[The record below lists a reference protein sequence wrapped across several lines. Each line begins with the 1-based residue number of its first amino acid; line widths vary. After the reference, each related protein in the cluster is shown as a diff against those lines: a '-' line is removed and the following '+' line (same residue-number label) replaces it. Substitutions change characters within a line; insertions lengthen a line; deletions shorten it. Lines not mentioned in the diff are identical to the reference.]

1 MVVKV
6 YTRQGCHLCERA
18 EAIVAEAR
26 KKLLFE
32 VEIVDI
38 DQSPA
43 LKEKY
48 NEEVPVI
55 AIDGRDRFGYAIEL
69 DAFLHVLEHRY

>member
-1 MVVKV
+1 VVTL
-6 YTRQGCHLCERA
+6 YTRHGCHLCERA
-18 EAIVAEAR
+18 GLIVDEAR
-26 KKLLFE
+26 RRMPFE
-32 VEIVDI
+32 LEVVDI

-43 LKEKY
+43 LKQKY

-69 DAFLHVLEHRY
+69 EAFLHVLEHRY

>member
-1 MVVKV
+1 MVTI
-6 YTRQGCHLCERA
+6 YTRKGCHLCERA

-26 KKLLFE
+26 RRIEFE
-32 VEIVDI
+32 LEIIDI
-38 DQSPA
+38 DESPA

-69 DAFLHVLEHRY
+69 EAFLNVLEHRY

>member
-1 MVVKV
+1 MVTV
-6 YTRQGCHLCERA
+6 YTRKNCHLCERA
-18 EAIVAEAR
+18 EEIVAEAR
-26 KKLLFE
+26 KKIPFDF
-32 VEIVDI
+32 EIVDI

-55 AIDGRDRFGYAIEL
+55 NIDGRDRFGYAIEL
-69 DAFLHVLEHRY
+69 DALINVLEHRY

>member
-1 MVVKV
+1 MVTV
-6 YTRQGCHLCERA
+6 YTRRGCHLCERA
-18 EAIVAEAR
+18 ESIVDEAR
-26 KKLLFE
+26 KQISFE
-32 VEIVDI
+32 LEIVDI
-38 DQSPA
+38 DQLPA

-69 DAFLHVLEHRY
+69 DALINVLEHRY

>member
-1 MVVKV
+1 MVVV
-6 YTRQGCHLCERA
+6 YTRKGCHLCERA

-26 KKLLFE
+26 KKISFE
-32 VEIVDI
+32 LQIVDI
-38 DQSPA
+38 DLSPA

-48 NEEVPVI
+48 NEDVPVI
-55 AIDGRDRFGYAIEL
+55 AVDGRDRFGYAIEL

>member
-1 MVVKV
+1 MVTI

-18 EAIVAEAR
+18 EAVVAEAR
-26 KKLLFE
+26 RRLAFE
-32 VEIVDI
+32 LEIIDI

-48 NEEVPVI
+48 NEAVPVI
-55 AIDGRDRFGYAIEL
+55 SLNGRDRFGYAIEL
-69 DAFLHVLEHRY
+69 EAFLHVLEHRY

>member
-1 MVVKV
+1 MVTV
-6 YTRQGCHLCERA
+6 YTRKGCHLCERA
-18 EAIVAEAR
+18 ESVVAEAR
-26 KKLLFE
+26 KKIPFE
-32 VEIVDI
+32 LQILDI
-38 DQSPA
+38 DQLPA

-69 DAFLHVLEHRY
+69 DALINVLGHRY